1 MFMDSRV
8 CWRLLGCGQ
17 QQHAGQLLQI
27 THLHIIYRQLTIRVN
42 EAEYSF
48 AQCVDLCFSYWYSRP
63 FYSLR
68 PVEGGIHCLLQHIHF
83 AYIIIPRC
91 ILHSLFLISHDL
103 NCSDSRMSQAAE
115 CHLAA
120 GMYGTLKYVGS
131 VMQETI
137 PSQVSSA
144 HLRRMC
150 HSKLWSI
157 KMWAMFLLGVM
168 LLRNGIELWLA
179 GIVHSLR
186 ISASNVPFL
195 FWRSDRLAAVVCRK
209 TSRVCGWTAVG
220 KVSSL

>member
-68 PVEGGIHCLLQHIHF
+68 PVEGGIHCLLQHINF

-91 ILHSLFLISHDL
+91 ILHSLFFNFPWPKLFWLQNVS
-103 NCSDSRMSQAAE
+103 SSRMSPGCWYVWDSEVCGFGDARNNSQSSF
-115 CHLAA
+115 L
-120 GMYGTLKYVGS
+120 GT
-131 VMQETI
+131 
-137 PSQVSSA
+137 SS
-144 HLRRMC
+144 
-150 HSKLWSI
+150 
-157 KMWAMFLLGVM
+157 
-168 LLRNGIELWLA
+168 E
-179 GIVHSLR
+179 
-186 ISASNVPFL
+186 NVPL
-195 FWRSDRLAAVVCRK
+195 QTVK
-209 TSRVCGWTAVG
+209 Y
-220 KVSSL
+220 